1 MQYPHVLS
9 IMHQTITIENI
20 LSAQQLISDF
30 VKPTP
35 ILESSL
41 LNQLLGHQI
50 LFKAECMQRTG
61 SFKLRGASHM
71 LAQLKKQGALP
82 KQILA
87 NSSGN
92 HAQAVALAAKLFNVK
107 AKIYSS
113 KSISAVKAAATQY
126 YGAELALF
134 DSREQADAQVELD
147 AKQADTVWIPPF
159 NHPHIIAGQ
168 GTAALE
174 ALQHIGQVGGVFA
187 PCGGGGLLS
196 GTYIATKAL
205 CPSAEVVGA
214 EPLAANDG
222 ADSLRAGKIIRLTQ
236 APDTLADGAGTPAVG
251 SHTFPILQKL
261 DGFYEVDE
269 GKIAYWTQWLQH
281 LLKIHVEPTSAMS
294 MEAVVQ
300 WLKNKTEKQK
310 VLVILSGGNID
321 QQKMLKIWQN
331 DHLQQL
337 PSLASD

>member
-1 MQYPHVLS
+1 MP
-9 IMHQTITIENI
+9 QTITIENI
-20 LSAQQLISDF
+20 LTAQQLIGNY
-30 VKPTP
+30 VKATP
-35 ILESSL
+35 VVESSL

-50 LFKAECMQRTG
+50 IFKVECMQRTG

-71 LAQLKKQGALP
+71 LAQLKKQGKLP

-92 HAQAVALAAKLFNVK
+92 HAQAVALAARLFGVQ
-107 AKIYSS
+107 AKIFST

-126 YGAELALF
+126 YGAELLLF
-134 DSREQADAQVELD
+134 ASREEADEQVELAAQHPD
-147 AKQADTVWIPPF
+147 AVWVPPF
-159 NHPHIIAGQ
+159 NHPYIIAGQ

-174 ALQHIGQVGGVFA
+174 ALQQIGPVDGVFA

-196 GTYIATKAL
+196 GTYIASRAL
-205 CPSAEVVGA
+205 CPTAEVVGA

-222 ADSLRAGKIIRLTQ
+222 ANSLREGKIIRLKQ
-236 APDTLADGAGTPAVG
+236 APDTLADGAATPAVG
-251 SHTFPILQKL
+251 SYTFPILQQL

-294 MEAVVQ
+294 MEAVVH

-331 DHLQQL
+331 DYLQQL
-337 PSLASD
+337 PSLPPDLKS

>member
-1 MQYPHVLS
+1 
-9 IMHQTITIENI
+9 MHQTITIEKI
-20 LSAQQLISDF
+20 LAAQQLISDF

-71 LAQLKKQGALP
+71 LAQLKKHEKLP
-82 KQILA
+82 KQVLA

-92 HAQAVALAAKLFNVK
+92 HAQAVALAARLFGIK
-107 AKIYSS
+107 AKIYST
-113 KSISAVKAAATQY
+113 KSISAVKAAATKY

-134 DSREQADAQVELD
+134 DSREEADEQVERD
-147 AKQADTVWIPPF
+147 AKQANTVWIPPF
-159 NHPHIIAGQ
+159 NHPHIISGQ

-174 ALQHIGQVGGVFA
+174 ALQQIGQVNGVFA

-196 GTYIATKAL
+196 GTYIASRAL
-205 CPSAEVVGA
+205 CPAAKVIGA

-222 ADSLRAGKIIRLTQ
+222 ADSLRAGKILRLKQ
-236 APDTLADGAGTPAVG
+236 VPDTLADGAGTPAVG
-251 SHTFPILQKL
+251 SLTFPILQQL

-269 GKIAYWTQWLQH
+269 ERIAYWTQWLQH

-294 MEAVVQ
+294 MEAVVN
-300 WLKNKTEKQK
+300 WLKNKTDKQK

-321 QQKMLKIWQN
+321 QQKMLKIWQK

-337 PSLASD
+337 PSLPLI